1 MNKSRKYYAE
11 RDVDA
16 LDEQGGYYFRHVDA
30 MTREGLHSKSQIAA
44 ELAFRDA
51 EIDKLR
57 KELASRPTTVNVEGL
72 KEWAESKT
80 LCLFDFDGEEV
91 NAVGIEELI
100 EYLDSLTP
108 LPTPVS
114 VELSDMQYV
123 SEVITEADDLL
134 VQIENIA
141 HNEIGDWVTDAR
153 GKIQDGLKYIR
164 SLTPHPELS
173 GEECKHLW
181 VGTKSVRQCGKCATV
196 EFTGNISVSPPKTHK
211 QRGRYTDKPIGQ
223 LHTLVGP
230 VITSPPKTEGDK
242 AIKALEEVMEEIE
255 KTPTSFGYGS
265 GDSGILKNI
274 ISETIRSKITQLQSE
289 SKAEGKG

>member
-1 MNKSRKYYAE
+1 MSKEEPQRINNAVFSHPTP
-11 RDVDA
+11 VS
-16 LDEQGGYYFRHVDA
+16 L
-30 MTREGLHSKSQIAA
+30 EGKKAI
-44 ELAFRDA
+44 DYVIG
-51 EIDKLR
+51 EI
-57 KELASRPTTVNVEGL
+57 NGL
-72 KEWAESKT
+72 KIMYVDDAQ
-80 LCLFDFDGEEV
+80 F
-91 NAVGIEELI
+91 LI
-100 EYLDSLTP
+100 DSL
-108 LPTPVS
+108 TPVS

-164 SLTPHPELS
+164 SFTPHPDTPKPSELDEAIAKAKSTGKAQSVNVGGASITVHFPPIDKPELS
-173 GEECKHLW
+173 GEECKHDWICPCGRW
-181 VGTKSVRQCGKCATV
+181 VDINDASCPNCDSDI
-196 EFTGNISVSPPKTHK
+196 EI
-211 QRGRYTDKPIGQ
+211 
-223 LHTLVGP
+223 P
-230 VITSPPKTEGDK
+230 VSPPKTEGDK

-289 SKAEGKG
+289 LKAEGKG